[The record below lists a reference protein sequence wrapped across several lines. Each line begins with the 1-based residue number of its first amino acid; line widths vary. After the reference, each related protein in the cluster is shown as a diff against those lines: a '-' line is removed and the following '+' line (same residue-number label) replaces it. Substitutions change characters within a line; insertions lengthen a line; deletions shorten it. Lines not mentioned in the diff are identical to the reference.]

1 MPDNWSFV
9 AAAYGLAAVVL
20 ILYWRFLVRR
30 EKELDDAGV
39 VRQQLRQGSGA
50 PEPQAAQRGPLP

>member
-1 MPDNWSFV
+1 MPDNWPFV
-9 AAAYGLAAVVL
+9 IAAYGLAAIVL
-20 ILYWRFLVRR
+20 ALYWRFLVRR

-39 VRQQLRQGSGA
+39 ARQQLRQGSDA

>member
-9 AAAYGLAAVVL
+9 AAAYGLAAIVL
-20 ILYWRFLVRR
+20 ALYWRFLVRR

-39 VRQQLRQGSGA
+39 VRQELRQASSES
-50 PEPQAAQRGPLP
+50 EPHAAGRGQLP